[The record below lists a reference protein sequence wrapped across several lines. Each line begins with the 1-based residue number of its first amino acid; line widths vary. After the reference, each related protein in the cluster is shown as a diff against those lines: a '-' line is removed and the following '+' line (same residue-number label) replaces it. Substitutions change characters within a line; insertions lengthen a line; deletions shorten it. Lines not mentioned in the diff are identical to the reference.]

1 MCCNLCNLYVSPFP
15 SLYYPPLLLT
25 FPSSKVINEM
35 EVCVKYLDTNP
46 LKSSKAHPG
55 DLDIPVTFGGVTF
68 TPGEYV
74 YGDEDGV
81 VISPTRLSL

>member
-1 MCCNLCNLYVSPFP
+1 
-15 SLYYPPLLLT
+15 
-25 FPSSKVINEM
+25 M

-81 VISPTRLSL
+81 VISPTKLSL